1 MDKFTAKDSKMR
13 TLILEDNDLDMI
25 RSPDGQLIDA
35 GDGIEV
41 MQHLDRRGL
50 DAIDFEILP
59 LVDER

>member
-1 MDKFTAKDSKMR
+1 MDKFTAKVSKMR

-41 MQHLDRRGL
+41 MRHLDRRGL
-50 DAIDFEILP
+50 DAIDFKILP

>member
-1 MDKFTAKDSKMR
+1 
-13 TLILEDNDLDMI
+13 LILEDNDLDMI
-25 RSPDGQLIDA
+25 RSPEGQLIDA

-50 DAIDFEILP
+50 DAIDFKILP

>member
-1 MDKFTAKDSKMR
+1 MENKMTKVPEMR
-13 TLILEDNDLDMI
+13 ALILEDNDLDMI

-35 GDGIEV
+35 DDGIEV
-41 MQHLDRRGL
+41 MRHLDRRGL